1 MLEFWE
7 RAGQNFEPQVF
18 FVAESVGTPL
28 DDAYLCVEPFNESQ
42 GHLVF
47 RLAVGGDAVPVFVD
61 HLGKL
66 LVPLQAL
73 PFEGRAPVLKE
84 FPRPRLALVIPQLS
98 EGLLQQIS
106 RVEALVDAQQELSA
120 RLPLTDRLVPRES
133 KVYFWPLM

>member
-7 RAGQNFEPQVF
+7 RAGQDFEPQVF
-18 FVAESVGTPL
+18 FVAESVGAPL

-47 RLAVGGDAVPVFVD
+47 WLAVCRDAVPVVID

-66 LVPLQAL
+66 LVLLQAL
-73 PFEGRAPVLKE
+73 SFEGRPPVLEE

-98 EGLLQQIS
+98 EGLLQHIS
-106 RVEALVDAQQELSA
+106 RVEALVDAQQELERTFA
-120 RLPLTDRLVPRES
+120 AYRQVGAAGE
-133 KVYFWPLM
+133 